1 MSCNKSNWSATT
13 MLTADVREQM
23 IEQQVRA
30 WDVLDERVLQILRK
44 VPRDRFTPEQQ
55 RFRAYVDGEIPL
67 PHDQHMLRPSVVGR
81 LLQALELIGTE
92 NVLEIGAGSGF
103 ITACLRTAAARVR
116 SIEIFPA
123 LAEMARRNVDSFGLR
138 DVEIVTADALQLDTG
153 TRYNAIALTGSLP
166 VYDDRFERQ
175 LEVGG
180 RLFVVVG
187 ENPIMEARLIR
198 RTGEGSWSS
207 ESLFETVVDPL
218 VNARRLPEFRF

>member
-1 MSCNKSNWSATT
+1 
-13 MLTADVREQM
+13 MLSADVREQM

-30 WDVLDERVLQILRK
+30 WDVLDEGVLEILRK

-55 RFRAYVDGEIPL
+55 RFRAYADAEVPL
-67 PHDQHMLRPSVVGR
+67 PHGQHMLRPSVVGR
-81 LLQALELIGTE
+81 LLQALELSGSE
-92 NVLEIGAGSGF
+92 HVLEIGTGSGF
-103 ITACLRTAAARVR
+103 ITACLRTVAARVR
-116 SIEIFPA
+116 SVEIFPA
-123 LAEMARRNVDSFGLR
+123 LAEMARRNLDSSGLK

-153 TRYNAIALTGSLP
+153 ARYGAIALTGSLP
-166 VYDDRFERQ
+166 VYDERFERQ
-175 LEVGG
+175 LEIGG

-187 ENPIMEARLIR
+187 EPPVMEARLIR

>member
-1 MSCNKSNWSATT
+1 

-30 WDVLDERVLQILRK
+30 WDVLDERVLEILRK

-55 RFRAYVDGEIPL
+55 RFRAYADAEVPL
-67 PHDQHMLRPSVVGR
+67 PHGQHMLRPSVVGR
-81 LLQALELIGTE
+81 LLQALELTGSE
-92 NVLEIGAGSGF
+92 HVLEIGTGTGF

-123 LAEMARRNVDSFGLR
+123 LAELARRNLDSSGLR
-138 DVEIVTADALQLDTG
+138 DVEVVTADALQLDTG
-153 TRYNAIALTGSLP
+153 TRYGAIAVTGSLP
-166 VYDDRFERQ
+166 VYDERFERQ
-175 LEVGG
+175 LEIGG

-187 ENPIMEARLIR
+187 EAPVMEARLIR
-198 RTGEGSWSS
+198 RTGETSWSS
-207 ESLFETVVDPL
+207 ESLFETVIDPL